1 MCIGVPMQVI
11 EMRGTFALCEAEGK
25 QELVDMILVGDQVQ
39 NTWIL
44 NFLGAAREVLTAEN
58 AENITQALSALNDVT
73 QGTGSQIDHLF
84 ADLIDREPELPP
96 HLQAQVLAQK
106 QTKES

>member
-25 QELVDMILVGDQVQ
+25 QELVDMILVGEQVK

-44 NFLGAAREVLTAEN
+44 NFLGAAREVLTTEN
-58 AENITQALSALNDVT
+58 AQNITQALSALSDVT
-73 QGTGSQIDHLF
+73 QGGSEIDHLF